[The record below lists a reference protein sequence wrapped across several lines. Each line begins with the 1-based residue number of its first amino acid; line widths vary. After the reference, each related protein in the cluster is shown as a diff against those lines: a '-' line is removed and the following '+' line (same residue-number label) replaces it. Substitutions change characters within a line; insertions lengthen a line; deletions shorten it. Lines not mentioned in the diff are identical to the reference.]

1 MLSKKQISKFQTDVY
16 TIYNSHK
23 RAHLPWRKTHNP
35 YHILVSEMMLQQTQV
50 DRVVPKYIAFIKRFK
65 SLHKLSEAKQS
76 DVLTLW
82 KGLGYNR
89 RALYLKKCAEEI
101 THIHKGIFPKD
112 IPSLIKLKGIGQSTA
127 GAILNFAFNIPTP
140 FIETNIRAIY
150 IHHFFKNS
158 SHVSDIQI
166 LSLVEQTID
175 AKNPRE
181 WFYALYDYGTMLKS
195 SLGKKKQEL
204 HRKSKSYNKQSRF
217 EGSLR
222 QIRGQIL
229 KTLLD
234 MQTGTIKEMQERSVT
249 LKEADALLIS
259 KALEDLKKEGFISQ
273 KKKGSK
279 FAIL

>member
-1 MLSKKQISKFQTDVY
+1 MLNKKQVSKFQTTVY
-16 TIYNSHK
+16 TAYNSHK

-35 YHILVSEMMLQQTQV
+35 YYILVSEIMLQQTQV
-50 DRVVPKYIAFIKRFK
+50 DRVIPKYTAFIKRFK
-65 SLHKLSEAKQS
+65 SLRDLHNAKQS
-76 DVLTLW
+76 EVLTLW

-101 THIHKGIFPKD
+101 TRIYKGVFPKD
-112 IPSLIKLKGIGQSTA
+112 ISELIKLKGIGQSTA

-150 IHHFFKNS
+150 IHHFFRDS
-158 SHVSDIQI
+158 SDVSDIQI

-175 AKNPRE
+175 TKNPRD
-181 WFYALYDYGTMLKS
+181 WFYALYDYGTLLKS

-204 HRKSKSYNKQSRF
+204 HKKSKSYNKQSKF
-217 EGSLR
+217 NGSLR
-222 QIRGQIL
+222 QVRGQIL

-234 MQTGTIKEMQERSVT
+234 IQTGTIKEMQEKSKI

-259 KALEDLKKEGFISQ
+259 KALGDLKKEGFISQ